1 MSEFGYLLRA
11 LLGNPDRDLQNAQSR
26 AEADSYN
33 SQHKYNVW
41 HQKTGRIPVDYDDV
55 RGIRSGYRV
64 GALRNRP
71 VNYNDP
77 ADVWRAHKDLM
88 DYARIVGA
96 EAYSNEKAYRNK
108 EIAPRDKATM
118 GAPIEPKKPESH
130 NIPTIQTK
138 TASEE
143 HTMITYTQA
152 YQAKQASLQ
161 KKATLIGRGINSLF
175 GADTWMGR
183 TFGESP
189 ETAAENFFRDDEA
202 AAKRK
207 EQAAQYDAQ
216 QAAMQARIDAGLAA
230 AQKRLAEGKGL
241 TQQSGYKAPTAVAKT
256 QAKPKVQAV
265 PPPPKKQMSGQEAF
279 QQRSRGI
286 RTKEND
292 RAMRTADAAIRRKDG
307 AGGRR

>member
-1 MSEFGYLLRA
+1 VHPHTIRGGIIHDWLYRHQPRGWTREQADKVFRDVIEEDGLSPLQADLAYIGLRMFGDKAWDENAKRKLIERA
-11 LLGNPDRDLQNAQSR
+11 AQR
-26 AEADSYN
+26 AKNKRTNNTTAEAG
-33 SQHKYNVW
+33 Q
-41 HQKTGRIPVDYDDV
+41 
-55 RGIRSGYRV
+55 
-64 GALRNRP
+64 A
-71 VNYNDP
+71 
-77 ADVWRAHKDLM
+77 
-88 DYARIVGA
+88 
-96 EAYSNEKAYRNK
+96 KA
-108 EIAPRDKATM
+108 
-118 GAPIEPKKPESH
+118 
-130 NIPTIQTK
+130 
-138 TASEE
+138 ASKE

-230 AQKRLAEGKGL
+230 AQKRLAEGKGV
-241 TQQSGYKAPTAVAKT
+241 TQQPGYKAPTAVAKT
-256 QAKPKVQAV
+256 QAKPKAQAV

-279 QQRSRGI
+279 QQRSSGI

-292 RAMRTADAAIRRKDG
+292 RAMRTADAAVRRKDS